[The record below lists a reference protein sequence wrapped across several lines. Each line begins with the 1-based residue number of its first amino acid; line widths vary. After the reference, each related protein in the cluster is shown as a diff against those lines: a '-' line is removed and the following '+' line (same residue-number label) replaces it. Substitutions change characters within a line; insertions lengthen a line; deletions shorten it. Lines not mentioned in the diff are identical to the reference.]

1 MGSMDE
7 MIREYR
13 SILEQEQQLDAR
25 KGELRLAIMAAL
37 AAQNLQFSR
46 SPYGIAIRTPR
57 YKLMPRRE
65 AVLGLLQAEDLFPF
79 AHFTSTRVKLHL
91 VPKYGRE
98 RLLPL
103 FDIAQSYALVVKAP
117 AAPQDGAPL

>member
-1 MGSMDE
+1 MNNLDE

-13 SILEQEQQLDAR
+13 SILQQEQQLDAR
-25 KGELRLAIMAAL
+25 KEELRLAIMAAL
-37 AAQNLQFSR
+37 TAQNLQFSR
-46 SPYGIAIRTPR
+46 SPYGIAIRSTR

-79 AHFTSTRVKLHL
+79 AQFTSKRVKLHL

-103 FDIAQSYALVVKAP
+103 FDIAQSYTLIVKAP
-117 AAPQDGAPL
+117 DAPL